1 MDYTKNY
8 HLPQW
13 VKSDRIMMDD
23 FNRMCADIE
32 NGLTGNWQKSGEL
45 SSRIEQVAGEAREQI
60 LTSDTASQTSLK
72 NGLLRL
78 AYNHCYMLAA
88 FEKQPPQ
95 SGFFFQRLGGAG
107 PQPSVSGLLNRED
120 ALWIARGGTAYS
132 MKDFTSQL
140 KQISEMK
147 IVRGNA
153 AENRPLVLRFTP
165 PGPGYFTKFT
175 IHSDLR
181 DSICSETVWHVA
193 FFNENTGIYEQE
205 TDLTLKF
212 AGAYRNGYNVFTN
225 LFCFNG
231 GVPYRIEISTADD
244 GYNGKAEYRFVES
257 YFSTVSLTDDTN
269 CAVSCTVPCGEEKSD
284 GLVLVQ
290 YRMGGTGGTLSLNWD
305 GALLSPVHTRS
316 LVNFTGKPVME
327 AAFRK
332 NGRISANTALRLN
345 ARCNVGGD
353 IALYGWAM
361 ATI

>member
-107 PQPSVSGLLNRED
+107 QQPSVSGLLNRED

-140 KQISEMK
+140 KQVSEMK

-175 IHSDLR
+175 IHSELR
-181 DSICSETVWHVA
+181 DATCSETVWHVK
-193 FFNENTGIYEQE
+193 G
-205 TDLTLKF
+205 LT
-212 AGAYRNGYNVFTN
+212 
-225 LFCFNG
+225 
-231 GVPYRIEISTADD
+231 P
-244 GYNGKAEYRFVES
+244 
-257 YFSTVSLTDDTN
+257 
-269 CAVSCTVPCGEEKSD
+269 
-284 GLVLVQ
+284 
-290 YRMGGTGGTLSLNWD
+290 
-305 GALLSPVHTRS
+305 
-316 LVNFTGKPVME
+316 
-327 AAFRK
+327 AARWW
-332 NGRISANTALRLN
+332 
-345 ARCNVGGD
+345 C
-353 IALYGWAM
+353 
-361 ATI
+361 

>member
-32 NGLTGNWQKSGEL
+32 NGLTGNRQAANEL
-45 SSRIEQVAGEAREQI
+45 SGQI
-60 LTSDTASQTSLK
+60 HL
-72 NGLLRL
+72 
-78 AYNHCYMLAA
+78 LAA
-88 FEKQPPQ
+88 VEKQPPQ

-140 KQISEMK
+140 KQVSEMK

-284 GLVLVQ
+284 GLLLVQ

-316 LVNFTGKPVME
+316 IVNFTGKTVME

>member
-23 FNRMCADIE
+23 FNRMCA
-32 NGLTGNWQKSGEL
+32 
-45 SSRIEQVAGEAREQI
+45 
-60 LTSDTASQTSLK
+60 
-72 NGLLRL
+72 
-78 AYNHCYMLAA
+78 YNHCHLLAA
-88 FEKQPPQ
+88 VEKQPPQ

-140 KQISEMK
+140 KQVSEMK

-231 GVPYRIEISTADD
+231 GVPYRIEISTAD
-244 GYNGKAEYRFVES
+244 GIPF
-257 YFSTVSLTDDTN
+257 
-269 CAVSCTVPCGEEKSD
+269 C
-284 GLVLVQ
+284 
-290 YRMGGTGGTLSLNWD
+290 
-305 GALLSPVHTRS
+305 
-316 LVNFTGKPVME
+316 
-327 AAFRK
+327 RK
-332 NGRISANTALRLN
+332 LFQHRQPHR
-345 ARCNVGGD
+345 
-353 IALYGWAM
+353 
-361 ATI
+361 